1 MPGYIFIISIILIAF
16 IFELILEK
24 TIGLRTKL
32 QEKFKSTVIYLIAI
46 IIVTVIVDFITNRL
60 LYDTVFYEFSKA
72 IIIGFIVFMFRGLKN
87 KKEKE

>member
-32 QEKFKSTVIYLIAI
+32 QNIFKNTVFFLIAI
-46 IIVTVIVDFITNRL
+46 IIVTVIVEFITNRL
-60 LYDTVFYEFSKA
+60 LRDTVFYEFSKA
-72 IIIGFIVFMFRGLKN
+72 IIIGFIVFMFRGLKS